1 MGIRLKHLLKRWS
14 EKKKLK
20 EIYPLMIIHLY
31 SLSTASPSSRD
42 IMKMAGKSFL
52 ALSDASKI
60 FSKIS
65 TLVEKWGYTLHKA
78 ARYVASQISEEGVK
92 KFLQRLS
99 DSVNVNVDLRDFMRV
114 EYEKMMANKI
124 TEFDRAIER
133 VKRYI
138 EAYSAIMTSNIFL
151 SVSMLLTSMI
161 YGIDVNRILIWTI
174 IAVVMSLAFIAF
186 FTSRSLPRDPILH
199 SDPRRPEK
207 LASVERMNPIILV
220 TSLSSTSLLIL
231 SLMKLKGFLDPISA
245 PMLLAGAPLLMIGW
259 VGKRW
264 VKSAREMDENYAPF
278 VKSLGDALE
287 VSGSLK
293 SACKVVSIND
303 YGPLNKLLK
312 RLGKRLELG
321 FEQGKAVEMFGVESL
336 SNLILSTCRIEAD
349 SLRYGSR
356 QSITSK
362 AIHDY
367 VLSHL
372 ANRKKRRQVAGAIRG
387 LALPLQAIF
396 SAISALISVLTKML
410 SEFARL
416 IQTWFPVITPISDNA
431 ITIYFSGLMLVMA
444 VASSYMIYS
453 IEGDSKF
460 TFTYQLGILLTIS
473 GIVYHLALLASM
485 KLLNLASGFMS
496 GMEEIVEGI

>member
-1 MGIRLKHLLKRWS
+1 
-14 EKKKLK
+14 
-20 EIYPLMIIHLY
+20 MIIHLY

-42 IMKMAGKSFL
+42 IMRMAGKSSL
-52 ALSDASKI
+52 ALSNASKI

-65 TLVEKWGYTLHKA
+65 ALVERWHYTLHKA
-78 ARYVASQISEEGVK
+78 ARYVASQVSEERVK
-92 KFLQRLS
+92 RFLQRLS
-99 DSVNVNVDLRDFMRV
+99 DSVNVNIDLRNFMKV
-114 EYEKMMANKI
+114 EYEKMMANKAV
-124 TEFDRAIER
+124 EFDRAIEKA
-133 VKRYI
+133 KRII

-161 YGIDVNRILIWTI
+161 YGIDVNRILILTA
-174 IAVVMSLAFIAF
+174 IAAASSLAFIAF
-186 FTSRSLPRDPILH
+186 LTSKSLPRDPILH
-199 SDPRRPEK
+199 NDPRRPEK
-207 LASVERMNPIILV
+207 LASIERINPIILI
-220 TSLSSTSLLIL
+220 TSLSSLSLLIL
-231 SLMKLKGFLDPISA
+231 SPIKPRFFLDPISV
-245 PMLLAGAPLLMIGW
+245 PMILAGTPLLMIGW
-259 VGKRW
+259 MGKRW
-264 VKSAREMDENYAPF
+264 VKSAGEMDENYAPF

-321 FEQGKAVEMFGVESL
+321 FKQGKAVEMFGVESL

-356 QSITSK
+356 QSIASK

-416 IQTWFPVITPISDNA
+416 IQAGFPVIITPISDNA
-431 ITIYFSGLMLVMA
+431 IIIYFSGLMLVMA

-473 GIVYHLALLASM
+473 GIVYHLALLALM

>member
-1 MGIRLKHLLKRWS
+1 MGIGLKSILRGWS
-14 EKKKLK
+14 EKRRLR
-20 EIYPLMIIHLY
+20 EIYPFMVIHLY

-42 IMKMAGKSFL
+42 IMKMAGRSSL
-52 ALSDASKI
+52 ALSDVSKI

-65 TLVEKWGYTLHKA
+65 TLVEKWHYTLHKA
-78 ARYVASQISEEGVK
+78 VRYVASQVSEKRVK

-99 DSVNVNVDLRDFMRV
+99 DSVNVNMDLRDFMKV
-114 EYEKMMANKI
+114 EYEKMMADKVA
-124 TEFDRAIER
+124 EFDRAVER
-133 VKRYI
+133 VKRLI

-161 YGIDVNRILIWTI
+161 YGIDVNRILIVTTV
-174 IAVVMSLAFIAF
+174 AVATSLAFIAF
-186 FTSRSLPRDPILH
+186 FTSRSLPKDPILH
-199 SDPRRPEK
+199 DDPRRPEK
-207 LASVERMNPIILV
+207 LASIERMNPIILI

-231 SLMKLKGFLDPISA
+231 SPIKLKFFLDPIFA
-245 PMLLAGAPLLMIGW
+245 PMILAGAPLLMIGW

-321 FEQGKAVEMFGVESL
+321 FEQGKAVEMLGVESL

-356 QSITSK
+356 QAITSK

-367 VLSHL
+367 ILSHL

-396 SAISALISVLTKML
+396 SALSALISVLTRIL
-410 SEFARL
+410 SKFAKL
-416 IQTWFPVITPISDNA
+416 IHTWFPVITPISYDT
-431 ITIYFSGLMLVMA
+431 ITIYFSGLMLAMA

-460 TFTYQLGILLTIS
+460 TFTYQLGMLLTIS
-473 GIVYHLALLASM
+473 GAVYHLALLASM

>member
-1 MGIRLKHLLKRWS
+1 MGIRLKSLLKGRG
-14 EKKKLK
+14 ERKRLR
-20 EIYPLMIIHLY
+20 EIYSLMIIHLY

-42 IMKMAGKSFL
+42 IMRMAGKSSL
-52 ALSDASKI
+52 ALSNASKI

-65 TLVEKWGYTLHKA
+65 ALVERWHYTLHKA
-78 ARYVASQISEEGVK
+78 ARYVASQISEERVK
-92 KFLQRLS
+92 RFLQRLS
-99 DSVNVNVDLRDFMRV
+99 DSVNVNIDLRNVMKV
-114 EYEKMMANKI
+114 EYEKMMANKAV
-124 TEFDRAIER
+124 EFDRAIEKA
-133 VKRYI
+133 KRII

-161 YGIDVNRILIWTI
+161 YGIDVNRILILTA
-174 IAVVMSLAFIAF
+174 IAAASSLAFIAF
-186 FTSRSLPRDPILH
+186 LTSKSLPRDPILH
-199 SDPRRPEK
+199 NDPRRPEK
-207 LASVERMNPIILV
+207 LASIERISPIILI
-220 TSLSSTSLLIL
+220 TSLSSLSLLIL
-231 SLMKLKGFLDPISA
+231 SPIKPRFFLDPISV
-245 PMLLAGAPLLMIGW
+245 PMILAGAPLLMIGW
-259 VGKRW
+259 MGKRW
-264 VKSAREMDENYAPF
+264 VKSAGEMDENYAPF
-278 VKSLGDALE
+278 MKSLGDALE

-321 FEQGKAVEMFGVESL
+321 FEQGKAVEMFWVESL

-416 IQTWFPVITPISDNA
+416 IQAWFPVITPISDNA
-431 ITIYFSGLMLVMA
+431 ITIYFAGLMLVMA

-496 GMEEIVEGI
+496 GMAEIVEGI

>member
-1 MGIRLKHLLKRWS
+1 M
-14 EKKKLK
+14 
-20 EIYPLMIIHLY
+20 
-31 SLSTASPSSRD
+31 
-42 IMKMAGKSFL
+42 
-52 ALSDASKI
+52 
-60 FSKIS
+60 
-65 TLVEKWGYTLHKA
+65 
-78 ARYVASQISEEGVK
+78 
-92 KFLQRLS
+92 
-99 DSVNVNVDLRDFMRV
+99 
-114 EYEKMMANKI
+114 
-124 TEFDRAIER
+124 
-133 VKRYI
+133 
-138 EAYSAIMTSNIFL
+138 
-151 SVSMLLTSMI
+151 
-161 YGIDVNRILIWTI
+161 
-174 IAVVMSLAFIAF
+174 
-186 FTSRSLPRDPILH
+186 
-199 SDPRRPEK
+199 
-207 LASVERMNPIILV
+207 
-220 TSLSSTSLLIL
+220 
-231 SLMKLKGFLDPISA
+231 
-245 PMLLAGAPLLMIGW
+245 
-259 VGKRW
+259 GKRW
-264 VKSAREMDENYAPF
+264 VKSAGEMDENYAPF

-416 IQTWFPVITPISDNA
+416 IQAWFPVITPISDNA

>member
-1 MGIRLKHLLKRWS
+1 MGVGLKSILRRWGERRRLR
-14 EKKKLK
+14 
-20 EIYPLMIIHLY
+20 EIYPLMVIHLY

-42 IMKMAGKSFL
+42 IMKMAGRSSL

-65 TLVEKWGYTLHKA
+65 TLVERWHYTLHKA
-78 ARYVASQISEEGVK
+78 VRYVASQVSEERIK

-99 DSVNVNVDLRDFMRV
+99 DSVNVNMDLRDFMKV
-114 EYEKMMANKI
+114 EYEKMMANKVA
-124 TEFDRAIER
+124 EFDRAIER
-133 VKRYI
+133 VKRLI
-138 EAYSAIMTSNIFL
+138 EAYSAIMTSSIFL

-161 YGIDVNRILIWTI
+161 YGIDVNRILIMTI
-174 IAVVMSLAFIAF
+174 IAVMASLTSIAF

-199 SDPRRPEK
+199 DDPRRPEK
-207 LASVERMNPIILV
+207 LASIERMNLIVLIA
-220 TSLSSTSLLIL
+220 SLSSIPPLIL
-231 SLMKLKGFLDPISA
+231 SPMRSSFFLDPISA
-245 PMLLAGAPLLMIGW
+245 PMILAGAPLLMVGW

-264 VKSAREMDENYAPF
+264 VKTAGEMDENYAAF

-287 VSGSLK
+287 VSGSLR

-312 RLGKRLELG
+312 RLSKRLELG
-321 FEQGKAVEMFGVESL
+321 FERGKAVEMFGVESL

-356 QSITSK
+356 QAITSK

-367 VLSHL
+367 ILSHL

-396 SAISALISVLTKML
+396 SAISALISVLTRIL
-410 SEFARL
+410 SEFAKL
-416 IQTWFPVITPISDNA
+416 IHTWFPVITPVSENMTVA
-431 ITIYFSGLMLVMA
+431 FFSALMLVMA

-473 GIVYHLALLASM
+473 GVVHHLALLASM
-485 KLLNLASGFMS
+485 KLLNLASGFMG
-496 GMEEIVEGI
+496 GMEKIVEGI